1 MTVHRFY
8 CPQLDQPVVELTGDE
23 AAHGRRVLRLGV
35 GDAVGLFDGTGTV
48 AEGRITDVSGA
59 LRIEVAQ
66 RRTIDRPPCRID
78 LAVAIPKGARA
89 DTLVEKAVELGA
101 DRLLPLVTDR
111 SVVEPGAGKL
121 QRFNRIALEATKQ
134 CGRAWLMAVET
145 PVRFDELNQ
154 SAGYDVKLIAVA
166 PPRPDESAGD
176 RQAETADIAGARSQR
191 VLVLIGPEGGWTDQ
205 EIAAAQQAGCRPWRL
220 GPHVMRTETAAVAAL
235 AILRHK
241 RYD

>member
-8 CPQLDQPVVELTGDE
+8 CTQLDRPVVELTGDE
-23 AAHGRRVLRLGV
+23 MAHGRRVLRLGV
-35 GDAVGLFDGTGTV
+35 GDAVELFDGVGTI
-48 AEGRITDVSGA
+48 ADGRITDVSA
-59 LRIEVAQ
+59 PLRVEVVQ
-66 RRTIDRPPCRID
+66 RRTVDPPPCRID

-111 SVVEPGAGKL
+111 SVVDPGAGKL
-121 QRFNRIALEATKQ
+121 QRFHRIALEATKQ
-134 CGRAWLMAVET
+134 CGRAWLMAVEA
-145 PVRFDELNQ
+145 PVRFDEMNQ
-154 SAGYDVKLIAVA
+154 CAGYDVKLIAVA
-166 PPRPDESAGD
+166 PRWSDESAAGE
-176 RQAETADIAGARSQR
+176 QVEAADITGARSQR

-205 EIAAAQQAGCRPWRL
+205 EIAAAQPAGCRPWRL